1 MVMYVFVGK
10 CVWGTCLEMAVVFG
24 TRHTRRWGEM
34 KWCVVVVVRPWRL
47 QSAVSMYSSLRW
59 GSFFQLILRVPGEV

>member
-1 MVMYVFVGK
+1 VG
-10 CVWGTCLEMAVVFG
+10 CCDVRLMPMDSRFG
-24 TRHTRRWGEM
+24 QCWI
-34 KWCVVVVVRPWRL
+34 RPWRL